1 MIAKQSVYLNL
12 ERDKAL
18 PEGHED
24 AKFLLVRAG
33 QEVAEADLDR
43 YEGTADLA
51 DTEPEEKE
59 PVVIPPPNLKEHGEG
74 KGSQSIPAPK
84 IKGDKE
90 GEEKPAVPPATKS
103 PKTGQRGTGHPK
115 KARAKK

>member
-1 MIAKQSVYLNL
+1 MVAKQSVYLNR

-43 YEGTADLA
+43 YEGVADLA
-51 DTEPEEKE
+51 EADPEEKE

-74 KGSQSIPAPK
+74 KGGQSIPAPK

-90 GEEKPAVPPATKS
+90 VPDEGKKPAA
-103 PKTGQRGTGHPK
+103 PK
-115 KARAKK
+115 KVATIKKPRRKK